1 MINFGP
7 ATITW
12 ESTNQ
17 LVNGDF
23 ELWSSGN
30 NANNWIFMTVGAGN
44 GGSNN
49 TQKYLGNYSARITTG
64 NNATSYAYFQQT
76 YVTTIRSK
84 NYWPGKIAT
93 MRGYI
98 LSSNNNT
105 ACLQIND
112 GVSNT
117 QSNRHIGD
125 NNWTYFT
132 VTRTIANNAN
142 SFYALAIVTGTG
154 LNAEITAF
162 FDELSFVEGPYT
174 LGKTFGGG
182 SLQLY
187 YHNSIGMYTKNL
199 SSLIYGGEGVLHM
212 FQWNNTFSFNNNS
225 PMLYD
230 YGKLTIACNNITYTI
245 DCAKLFLAPSYS
257 FGTFTQHPID
267 IHFSFKKSPDTGN
280 YITIS

>member
-30 NANNWIFMTVGAGN
+30 NANNWTAASNATISQNSTVVYSGN
-44 GGSNN
+44 YSCLLTQTNNEVGYWHMRQYFNN
-49 TQKYLGNYSARITTG
+49 TEKPMTYWRNKTVTGRAYVQGNANNFRLLIAYLGNNSGA
-64 NNATSYAYFQQT
+64 ATS
-76 YVTTIRSK
+76 
-84 NYWPGKIAT
+84 
-93 MRGYI
+93 
-98 LSSNNNT
+98 SNFVAN
-105 ACLQIND
+105 
-112 GVSNT
+112 
-117 QSNRHIGD
+117 
-125 NNWTYFT
+125 NNWTLMTCTGTFY
-132 VTRTIANNAN
+132 NNASAAFIYPLFSSTTN
-142 SFYALAIVTGTG
+142 NASVLIDKVTV
-154 LNAEITAF
+154 
-162 FDELSFVEGPYT
+162 VEGPYT

-212 FQWNNTFSFNNNS
+212 FQWNNTFFFNNNS

>member
-30 NANNWIFMTVGAGN
+30 NANNWTGEVGLISRN
-44 GGSNN
+44 NN
-49 TQKYLGNYSARITTG
+49 TVYSNISSACLTSNGTAEAR
-64 NNATSYAYFQQT
+64 YAQNIHDVKGIAYWRNKT
-76 YVTTIRSK
+76 VTLYGYV
-84 NYWPGKIAT
+84 
-93 MRGYI
+93 
-98 LSSNNNT
+98 LSSNNNNI
-105 ACLQIND
+105 ARLGIY
-112 GVSNT
+112 
-117 QSNRHIGD
+117 D
-125 NNWTYFT
+125 NNSETYSNYYT
-132 VTRTIANNAN
+132 GNNNWQYLSVSKNIAA
-142 SFYALAIVTGTG
+142 
-154 LNAEITAF
+154 NAECVRARIRAATGNYNAYYDKLF
-162 FDELSFVEGPYT
+162 LVEGPYT

>member
-12 ESTNQ
+12 ESVNQ

-30 NANNWIFMTVGAGN
+30 NANNWYATNNITIQQNNNSYSGNSSALLTTQNNADNQYIYQPFNNTSKPMSYWRNKTVTVRAYAKGPANNFYVMILYTGNSTGGVISNALAGN
-44 GGSNN
+44 
-49 TQKYLGNYSARITTG
+49 
-64 NNATSYAYFQQT
+64 
-76 YVTTIRSK
+76 
-84 NYWPGKIAT
+84 
-93 MRGYI
+93 
-98 LSSNNNT
+98 
-105 ACLQIND
+105 
-112 GVSNT
+112 
-117 QSNRHIGD
+117 
-125 NNWTYFT
+125 NNWTFLT
-132 VTRTIANNAN
+132 ACNNFGADASEARVTCRFN
-142 SFYALAIVTGTG
+142 GTDNTYVF
-154 LNAEITAF
+154 L
-162 FDELSFVEGPYT
+162 DKVSVVEGPYN
-174 LGKTFGGG
+174 LGKTIGGG
-182 SLQLY
+182 SIQLY
-187 YHNSIGMYTKNL
+187 YHNSVGMYTKNL
-199 SSLIYGGEGVLHM
+199 ESLIYGGEGVLHM

>member
-30 NANNWIFMTVGAGN
+30 NANNWAVSGTLGTIAQENSTVYSNNYSAKII
-44 GGSNN
+44 SNN
-49 TQKYLGNYSARITTG
+49 TNLRLYQNFHNAKGISFWKNKTVQLRAKVFSSTNNAGLIYLYDGVNSSNLAFSG
-64 NNATSYAYFQQT
+64 NNNNWQSLNTSLVIASNATLVSAYVAVYA
-76 YVTTIRSK
+76 
-84 NYWPGKIAT
+84 
-93 MRGYI
+93 
-98 LSSNNNT
+98 NNNT
-105 ACLQIND
+105 A
-112 GVSNT
+112 
-117 QSNRHIGD
+117 
-125 NNWTYFT
+125 
-132 VTRTIANNAN
+132 
-142 SFYALAIVTGTG
+142 
-154 LNAEITAF
+154 F
-162 FDELSFVEGPYT
+162 FDHVEAVEGPYNI
-174 LGKTFGGG
+174 GKTIGGG
-182 SLQLY
+182 SIELY

>member
-30 NANNWIFMTVGAGN
+30 NPNNWTRAGN
-44 GGSNN
+44 IVAIQNN
-49 TQKYLGNYSARITTG
+49 SAYSGNYSCALYQTNNQSNQAISQYF
-64 NNATSYAYFQQT
+64 NNATKPMSYWYNRK
-76 YVTTIRSK
+76 VTGRMYAK
-84 NYWPGKIAT
+84 GP
-93 MRGYI
+93 
-98 LSSNNNT
+98 SNNFYMQVFYSGNNT
-105 ACLQIND
+105 GGGYTANLVGNNTWQQLTCNMTFNNNASAACVYIQFVGD
-112 GVSNT
+112 
-117 QSNRHIGD
+117 D
-125 NNWTYFT
+125 NNT
-132 VTRTIANNAN
+132 VQIDK
-142 SFYALAIVTGTG
+142 V
-154 LNAEITAF
+154 EV
-162 FDELSFVEGPYT
+162 VEGPYT

>member
-12 ESTNQ
+12 ESVNQ

-23 ELWSSGN
+23 ESWSSGN
-30 NANNWIFMTVGAGN
+30 NANNWTL
-44 GGSNN
+44 GGSGTRSLTQNN
-49 TQKYLGNYSARITTG
+49 TVKYTNNYSALLTAGNNTGNYATLAQNIHGVKGINYWKNKTVTLRGHSVANSSGVSRLYIYDG
-64 NNATSYAYFQQT
+64 NNA
-76 YVTTIRSK
+76 
-84 NYWPGKIAT
+84 N
-93 MRGYI
+93 
-98 LSSNNNT
+98 SSNYHT
-105 ACLQIND
+105 
-112 GVSNT
+112 
-117 QSNRHIGD
+117 GD
-125 NNWTYFT
+125 NNWTQLT
-132 VTRTIANNAN
+132 VTRVIDSNATMVQLYSYAGCPNNNVHIA
-142 SFYALAIVTGTG
+142 Y
-154 LNAEITAF
+154 
-162 FDELSFVEGPYT
+162 FDTMQAVEGPYT